1 MTKAPKKSETLEI
14 RLPHETKV
22 AFMARCRDDG
32 RTASEALRRFIDG
45 ELTASRRTRTG
56 LWQALAAAAA
66 GLAIGAVAAPSLAQ
80 PSLARAAHRDP
91 RAAFDRLDHNH
102 DGVIDLMEFRAP

>member
-1 MTKAPKKSETLEI
+1 MTKPPKKSETLEI
-14 RLPHETKV
+14 RLPHETKQ
-22 AFMARCRDDG
+22 AFMARCRDEG

-45 ELTASRRTRTG
+45 ELTAPRRSRTG

-80 PSLARAAHRDP
+80 TAHAQSNA
-91 RAAFDRLDHNH
+91 RAAFDHLDRNH
-102 DGVIDLMEFRAP
+102 DGVVSFEEFQAS